1 MARRQ
6 SPWFPRPCGFSP
18 FSQRRDMSG
27 HGFLLLKIATPSWIC
42 GGFMVDICGQ
52 LDIYICTGW
61 WFFATPLE
69 KWVRQMGWWHFQ
81 LNGKIKTV
89 PNYQPWQV
97 TIGIPINHCKFHG
110 IIMALSNVPVTTK
123 QSWIYGGFG
132 SLDRCCVSLQYMVAE
147 SNLQLRDPPLL
158 RRTGNFRPET
168 WGISWESSLWTF

>member
-1 MARRQ
+1 
-6 SPWFPRPCGFSP
+6 
-18 FSQRRDMSG
+18 
-27 HGFLLLKIATPSWIC
+27 
-42 GGFMVDICGQ
+42 MVDICGQ

-69 KWVRQMGWWHFQ
+69 KWVRQMGWWHIQ

-147 SNLQLRDPPLL
+147 SNLQLRDPPHFKK
-158 RRTGNFRPET
+158 N
-168 WGISWESSLWTF
+168 WEF